1 MSDENTDEI
10 NDMSLDLIDDNEYFY
25 GEEEI

>member
-1 MSDENTDEI
+1 MSDENKDGANEV
-10 NDMSLDLIDDNEYFY
+10 SVELIDDNEYFY